1 MRGVS
6 LFSLIVSYS
15 TIQASSS
22 SLVVRVKASY
32 MSSVGD
38 KDIKQEATAFLASI
52 MDADDQDLGK
62 AATKVE
68 WQQSPIPTS
77 QIISIAAQLK
87 AI

>member
-1 MRGVS
+1 
-6 LFSLIVSYS
+6 
-15 TIQASSS
+15 
-22 SLVVRVKASY
+22 

-68 WQQSPIPTS
+68 WQRSPIPTS
-77 QIISIAAQLK
+77 QIITCKHFQNAFWYQKHEFMAQALFEN
-87 AI
+87 